1 MLTILQCAEL
11 STIHLLKLHSFQR
24 VTHLD
29 IILASTS
36 KIRGKI
42 LSAAG
47 IKFSVLNSELD
58 EEKAKR
64 SLTELPPRKISL
76 ELARQKSEKISR
88 LHPNAITIGADQVL
102 GFADQI
108 FNKPVS
114 RADAEKQLSMLRN
127 ATHTLYSAVSCAI
140 AGAEVWG
147 HCSEARLTMRDFTP
161 EFLSSYLDGSPDGSP
176 ADYLSSV
183 GAYKLEESGIQL
195 FEKIEG
201 DYFTILGLPILPLL
215 GFLRQRG
222 IIPS

>member
-1 MLTILQCAEL
+1 MNP
-11 STIHLLKLHSFQR
+11 
-24 VTHLD
+24 LD

-58 EEKAKR
+58 EEQAKN
-64 SLTELPPRKISL
+64 SLTELSPQRISL
-76 ELARQKSEKISR
+76 ELARLKSEKISR
-88 LHPNAITIGADQVL
+88 QHPNAMTIGADQVL
-102 GFADQI
+102 GFKDQI

-114 RADAEKQLSMLRN
+114 RADAESQLSILRN

-140 AGAEVWG
+140 AGAEVWN

-161 EFLSSYLDGSPDGSP
+161 DFLSSYLDSSP

-183 GAYKLEESGIQL
+183 GAYRLEESGIQL

>member
-1 MLTILQCAEL
+1 MNP
-11 STIHLLKLHSFQR
+11 
-24 VTHLD
+24 LD

-42 LSAAG
+42 LAAAG
-47 IKFSVLNSELD
+47 IEFSVLDSELD
-58 EEKAKR
+58 EEKAKG
-64 SLTELPPRKISL
+64 SLTELSPRKISL
-76 ELARQKSEKISR
+76 ELARLKSEKVSR
-88 LHPNAITIGADQVL
+88 QHPNAMTIGADQVL
-102 GFADQI
+102 GFENRI

-114 RADAEKQLSMLRN
+114 RAEAESQLSMLRN
-127 ATHTLYSAVSCAI
+127 ATHTLYSTVSCAI
-140 AGAEVWG
+140 AGAEVWS

-161 EFLSSYLDGSPDGSP
+161 EFLSSYLDGSP

-183 GAYKLEESGIQL
+183 GAYKLEETGIQL

-222 IIPS
+222 IVPS

>member
-1 MLTILQCAEL
+1 MNP
-11 STIHLLKLHSFQR
+11 
-24 VTHLD
+24 LD

-58 EEKAKR
+58 EEKAK
-64 SLTELPPRKISL
+64 SSFTEFSPQKISL
-76 ELARQKSEKISR
+76 ELARLKSEKISR
-88 LHPNAITIGADQVL
+88 QHPEAMIIGADQVL
-102 GFADQI
+102 GFENQI

-114 RADAEKQLSMLRN
+114 RAEAEEQLSMLRN
-127 ATHTLYSAVSCAI
+127 ATHTLYSAVSCAV
-140 AGAEVWG
+140 AGVEVWN
-147 HCSEARLTMRDFTP
+147 HCSEARLTMRDFTT
-161 EFLSSYLDGSPDGSP
+161 EFLSSYLDGSP

-183 GAYKLEESGIQL
+183 GAYKLEETGIQL

-222 IIPS
+222 IVSS

>member
-1 MLTILQCAEL
+1 
-11 STIHLLKLHSFQR
+11 
-24 VTHLD
+24 VNPLD

-47 IKFSVLNSELD
+47 IEFSVLNSELD
-58 EEKAKR
+58 EEEAKN
-64 SLTELPPRKISL
+64 SLTEFSPRKISL
-76 ELARQKSEKISR
+76 ELARLKSEKISR
-88 LHPNAITIGADQVL
+88 LYPKMMTIGADQVL
-102 GFADQI
+102 GFKDQI

-114 RADAEKQLSMLRN
+114 RADAENQLSMLRN
-127 ATHTLYSAVSCAI
+127 ATHTLYSAVSCSV
-140 AGAEVWG
+140 AGAEVWS
-147 HCSEARLTMRDFTP
+147 HCSEARLTMRDFSP
-161 EFLSSYLDGSPDGSP
+161 EFLKSYLDGSP

-183 GAYKLEESGIQL
+183 GAYKLEETGIQL
-195 FEKIEG
+195 FERIEG

>member
-1 MLTILQCAEL
+1 MNP
-11 STIHLLKLHSFQR
+11 
-24 VTHLD
+24 LD

-36 KIRGKI
+36 RIRGKI

-47 IKFSVLNSELD
+47 IEFSVFNSELD
-58 EEKAKR
+58 EEKAK
-64 SLTELPPRKISL
+64 SSFTKLSPRKISL
-76 ELARQKSEKISR
+76 ELARMKAEKISR
-88 LHPNAITIGADQVL
+88 LHPKAMTIGADQVL
-102 GFADQI
+102 EFENLI
-108 FNKPVS
+108 FNKPGS
-114 RADAEKQLSMLRN
+114 RADAEKQLSTLRN
-127 ATHTLYSAVSCAI
+127 ATHSLYSAVSCAI

-147 HCSEARLTMRDFTP
+147 HCSEARLTMRDFTT
-161 EFLSSYLDGSPDGSP
+161 EFLSSYLDSSP

-183 GAYKLEESGIQL
+183 GAYKLEETGIQL

>member
-1 MLTILQCAEL
+1 MDIL
-11 STIHLLKLHSFQR
+11 
-24 VTHLD
+24 
-29 IILASTS
+29 LASTS

-58 EEKAKR
+58 EEQAKN
-64 SLTELPPRKISL
+64 SLTELSPQRISL
-76 ELARQKSEKISR
+76 ELARLKSEKISR
-88 LHPNAITIGADQVL
+88 QHPNAMTIGADQVL
-102 GFADQI
+102 GFKDQI

-114 RADAEKQLSMLRN
+114 RADAESQLSMLRN

-140 AGAEVWG
+140 AGAEVWN

-161 EFLSSYLDGSPDGSP
+161 DFLSSYLDSSP

-183 GAYKLEESGIQL
+183 GAYRLEESGIQL

>member
-1 MLTILQCAEL
+1 
-11 STIHLLKLHSFQR
+11 
-24 VTHLD
+24 VNPLD

-36 KIRGKI
+36 KIRGNI

-58 EEKAKR
+58 EEKAKNT
-64 SLTELPPRKISL
+64 LTELSPRKISL
-76 ELARQKSEKISR
+76 ELARLKSEKVSKQN
-88 LHPNAITIGADQVL
+88 PEAMTIGADQVL
-102 GFADQI
+102 GFESRI

-114 RADAEKQLSMLRN
+114 RADAEKQLWMLRN
-127 ATHTLYSAVSCAI
+127 ATHTLYSAVSCAV
-140 AGAEVWG
+140 AGAEVWN
-147 HCSEARLTMRDFTP
+147 HCSEARLTMRDFTS
-161 EFLSSYLDGSPDGSP
+161 EFLSSYLDGSP

-201 DYFTILGLPILPLL
+201 DYFTILGLPMLPLL
-215 GFLRQRG
+215 GFLRRRG

>member
-1 MLTILQCAEL
+1 
-11 STIHLLKLHSFQR
+11 
-24 VTHLD
+24 VNPLD

-36 KIRGKI
+36 KIRGKV

-58 EEKAKR
+58 EEKAKT
-64 SLTELPPRKISL
+64 SLTDLSPRKISL
-76 ELARQKSEKISR
+76 ELAKLKSEKISR
-88 LHPNAITIGADQVL
+88 LHRNAMTVGADQVL
-102 GFADQI
+102 GFKDQI

-114 RADAEKQLSMLRN
+114 RADAESQLLMLRN
-127 ATHTLYSAVSCAI
+127 ATHTLYSAVSCAV
-140 AGAEVWG
+140 AGAEVWS

-161 EFLSSYLDGSPDGSP
+161 EFLTSYLDGSPP
-176 ADYLSSV
+176 DYLFSV
-183 GAYKLEESGIQL
+183 GAYKLEETGIQL

-222 IIPS
+222 IISS

>member
-1 MLTILQCAEL
+1 MNQ
-11 STIHLLKLHSFQR
+11 
-24 VTHLD
+24 LD

-42 LSAAG
+42 LNDAG
-47 IKFSVLNSELD
+47 IKFSMFNSELD
-58 EEKAKR
+58 EEKAR
-64 SLTELPPRKISL
+64 SSLRDLSPRKISL
-76 ELARQKSEKISR
+76 ELARLKSEKISKQ
-88 LHPNAITIGADQVL
+88 HPKALTIGADQVL
-102 GFADQI
+102 GFKNQI

-114 RADAEKQLSMLRN
+114 RADAEKQLSKLRN
-127 ATHTLYSAVSCAI
+127 ATHTLYSAISCSI
-140 AGAEVWG
+140 DGAEVWS

-161 EFLSSYLDGSPDGSP
+161 EFLSSYLNGSPD
-176 ADYLSSV
+176 DFLSSV

>member
-1 MLTILQCAEL
+1 MN
-11 STIHLLKLHSFQR
+11 
-24 VTHLD
+24 HLD

-58 EEKAKR
+58 EEKAK
-64 SLTELPPRKISL
+64 SALSELSPRKISL
-76 ELARQKSEKISR
+76 ELARLKSEKVSKQN
-88 LHPNAITIGADQVL
+88 PKAMTIGADQVL
-102 GFADQI
+102 GFENRI
-108 FNKPVS
+108 FNKPAS
-114 RADAEKQLSMLRN
+114 RSDAEEQLSMLRN

-140 AGAEVWG
+140 AGAEVWN

-161 EFLSSYLDGSPDGSP
+161 EFLSSYLDGSP

-183 GAYKLEESGIQL
+183 GAYKLEETGIQL

-201 DYFTILGLPILPLL
+201 DYFTVLGLPILPLL
-215 GFLRQRG
+215 GFLRQRR

>member
-1 MLTILQCAEL
+1 
-11 STIHLLKLHSFQR
+11 
-24 VTHLD
+24 LD

-47 IKFSVLNSELD
+47 IKFSALDSELD
-58 EEKAKR
+58 EEKAK
-64 SLTELPPRKISL
+64 SLLTDLSPRKISL
-76 ELARQKSEKISR
+76 ELAKLKSEKISK
-88 LHPNAITIGADQVL
+88 LHREVMTIGADQVL
-102 GFADQI
+102 GFKDQI

-114 RADAEKQLSMLRN
+114 RTDAEKQLSMLRN
-127 ATHTLYSAVSCAI
+127 ATHILYSAVSCAI
-140 AGAEVWG
+140 AGAEVWN

-161 EFLSSYLDGSPDGSP
+161 EFLSSYLDGSP

-183 GAYKLEESGIQL
+183 GAYKLEETGIQL

-201 DYFTILGLPILPLL
+201 DYFTILGLPMLPLL

>member
-1 MLTILQCAEL
+1 VDL
-11 STIHLLKLHSFQR
+11 STIHLLKLHSFQP

-47 IKFSVLNSELD
+47 IKFSMFNSELD

-64 SLTELPPRKISL
+64 SLTELSPRKISL
-76 ELARQKSEKISR
+76 ELARLKSEKISR
-88 LHPNAITIGADQVL
+88 QHPKAMTIGADQVL
-102 GFADQI
+102 GFENQI

-140 AGAEVWG
+140 AGAEVWN

-161 EFLSSYLDGSPDGSP
+161 EFLSSYLDGTP

>member
-1 MLTILQCAEL
+1 MN
-11 STIHLLKLHSFQR
+11 
-24 VTHLD
+24 HLD

-47 IKFSVLNSELD
+47 IKFSVINSELD
-58 EEKAKR
+58 EEKAK
-64 SLTELPPRKISL
+64 SSIIEPSPRKISL
-76 ELARQKSEKISR
+76 ELARLKSEKISR
-88 LHPNAITIGADQVL
+88 QYPKAIIIGADQVL
-102 GFADQI
+102 GFENQI
-108 FNKPVS
+108 FNKPIS

-127 ATHTLYSAVSCAI
+127 ATHTLYSAISCSI
-140 AGAEVWG
+140 TGTEVWN
-147 HCSEARLTMRDFTP
+147 HCSEARMTMRDFTP
-161 EFLSSYLDGSPDGSP
+161 EFLSSYLDSSP

-183 GAYKLEESGIQL
+183 GAYKLEETGIQL

-215 GFLRQRG
+215 DFLRQRG

>member
-1 MLTILQCAEL
+1 
-11 STIHLLKLHSFQR
+11 
-24 VTHLD
+24 LD

-42 LSAAG
+42 LTAAG
-47 IKFSVLNSELD
+47 IKFSALNSELD
-58 EEKAKR
+58 EEKAKK
-64 SLTELPPRKISL
+64 SLTEFPPRKISL
-76 ELARQKSEKISR
+76 ELARLKSEKISR
-88 LHPNAITIGADQVL
+88 LRPNAMTIGADQVL
-102 GFADQI
+102 GFKDWI
-108 FNKPVS
+108 FNKPLS
-114 RADAEKQLSMLRN
+114 RADAESQLSTLRN

-140 AGAEVWG
+140 DGAEVWS

-161 EFLSSYLDGSPDGSP
+161 EFLSTYLDGSP

-183 GAYKLEESGIQL
+183 GAYKLEETGIQL

-222 IIPS
+222 IILS

>member
-1 MLTILQCAEL
+1 MNP
-11 STIHLLKLHSFQR
+11 
-24 VTHLD
+24 LD

-58 EEKAKR
+58 EEKAKN
-64 SLTELPPRKISL
+64 SLTEFSPRKISL
-76 ELARQKSEKISR
+76 ELARLKSEKVSKQ
-88 LHPNAITIGADQVL
+88 HPEAMTIGADQVL
-102 GFADQI
+102 GFENQI
-108 FNKPVS
+108 FNKSVS
-114 RADAEKQLSMLRN
+114 RADAENQLLMLRN

-140 AGAEVWG
+140 AGAEVWS
-147 HCSEARLTMRDFTP
+147 HCSEARLSMRDFTP
-161 EFLSSYLDGSPDGSP
+161 EFLTSYLDGSPP
-176 ADYLSSV
+176 DYLSSV
-183 GAYKLEESGIQL
+183 GAYKLEETGIQL